1 MMTSITSFDR
11 KLYYYVVQQGQQH
24 GLQTLALRLSASGNG
39 PVYLY
44 LAVACLIIDSRG
56 EALLNT
62 MVAAYLLELPLYFA
76 LKNMI
81 RRPRPCHALSDGT
94 ASFEPADKFSLP
106 SGHTAAAFVMATSI
120 YLIYPQLF
128 YIAVAWALAIGLA
141 RIVLGVHYPM
151 DIIAGAILGIVSVLL
166 SQQFI

>member
-1 MMTSITSFDR
+1 MMALITTFDR
-11 KLYYYVVQQGQQH
+11 FLYRYIVQKGQLH
-24 GLQTLALRLSASGNG
+24 GLQKCARLLSASGNG

-44 LAVACLIIDSRG
+44 LAVAFLIMDNRG
-56 EALLNT
+56 EQLFNT

-81 RRPRPCHALSDGT
+81 RRPRPCHALADGV

-120 YLIYPQLF
+120 YLVYPSLF
-128 YIAVAWALAIGLA
+128 YITIFWALAIGLA
-141 RIVLGVHYPM
+141 RVVLGVHYPL
-151 DIIAGAILGIVSVLL
+151 DILAGAMLGIISVLL
-166 SQQFI
+166 SRQFI